1 MESRGRSKGERNVPV
16 PWLTLLVFAEG
27 FFRSFF
33 GLIVSLLGFS
43 RTLPLFSP
51 RPPFNRSPAL
61 IDDCGI
67 DCTVSVSTV
76 MFRVPSGCLDFVD
89 VNAGNEFFGV
99 GVEIF
104 GFCWLLL
111 AWAKEGRGL
120 SIPSL
125 LFPPPSLSLSPV
137 LVCFS

>member
-1 MESRGRSKGERNVPV
+1 MSALEDAV
-16 PWLTLLVFAEG
+16 PWLTLLAFAEG

-51 RPPFNRSPAL
+51 RTPFKRSPAL

-76 MFRVPSGCLDFVD
+76 MFRVPSGCRDLVD
-89 VNAGNEFFGV
+89 VNAGNVFLGV
-99 GVEIF
+99 GVEVLD
-104 GFCWLLL
+104 FCWLLL
-111 AWAKEGRGL
+111 ACEAEGRGL

-125 LFPPPSLSLSPV
+125 LLPPHSLSLSPV
-137 LVCFS
+137 FVCFS